1 VNKISLFIIFFTI
14 LTQTILCKSQEYI
27 NNLPKNT
34 ESVEQLIKIAISSIP
49 IDSSLKIL
57 SHAKKLSS
65 EINYEEGEI
74 KTLFNFGR
82 VYYLSADYGKATFF
96 LLEALKYIK
105 QYKNQN
111 VNGILA
117 ETYRML
123 GEVNRATKDYLKS
136 KDYLYKAKELFLQ
149 LNDNVGLAKTY
160 NRIAS
165 IYYETNEINKD
176 SLVIYNIEKSNYYA
190 REGNVGEVLGNNLN
204 ILGALYYKKNE
215 FEKAISLYKTALL
228 HFNDTILYTEK
239 ANVLRNISTS
249 YIYVNIDSAL
259 YYARQSYYSAKKNK
273 MNAFLYQSTI
283 NLHSIFKNKFNN
295 IDSAMYYLEKAVE
308 IQETLYNDKTYRAQL
323 QLQYKFDEDLKDNK
337 IKSQEQT
344 ILYQI
349 IISIIIVTLLIFIVI
364 ILIYKSNYQKK
375 INTTINEKN
384 ENLAKANATKDKF
397 FSIIAHDL
405 KNPIS
410 SFKSLIELINEDYDS
425 FSSKEM
431 KEFLILMKDSSQSLV
446 NLLDNLLNW
455 SSSQQNKIPIN
466 REHTNLSNIVKNAN
480 SLLKIQALN
489 KNIQV
494 EMQFEDNI
502 YAYCDE
508 NMILTVFRNVL
519 SNCIKYSYSGS
530 KIVILADVVT
540 EDEIEYKRI
549 TIIDNGVGMSQYQID
564 NLFSLSTNN
573 TTTGTNGESGTGL
586 GMILVMEFLTKN
598 KGYLHVS
605 SEEGK
610 GSVFNILIPTK
621 SSE

>member
-1 VNKISLFIIFFTI
+1 
-14 LTQTILCKSQEYI
+14 
-27 NNLPKNT
+27 LPKNA
-34 ESVEQLIKIAISSIP
+34 ESVEQLIKIAISSIS

-57 SHAKKLSS
+57 SHAKKLASD
-65 EINYEEGEI
+65 IKYTEGEM
-74 KTLFNFGR
+74 KVLFGFGK

-308 IQETLYNDKTYRAQL
+308 IQETLYNDKAYRAQL

>member
-1 VNKISLFIIFFTI
+1 
-14 LTQTILCKSQEYI
+14 
-27 NNLPKNT
+27 
-34 ESVEQLIKIAISSIP
+34 
-49 IDSSLKIL
+49 
-57 SHAKKLSS
+57 
-65 EINYEEGEI
+65 
-74 KTLFNFGR
+74 
-82 VYYLSADYGKATFF
+82 
-96 LLEALKYIK
+96 
-105 QYKNQN
+105 
-111 VNGILA
+111 
-117 ETYRML
+117 
-123 GEVNRATKDYLKS
+123 
-136 KDYLYKAKELFLQ
+136 
-149 LNDNVGLAKTY
+149 
-160 NRIAS
+160 
-165 IYYETNEINKD
+165 
-176 SLVIYNIEKSNYYA
+176 
-190 REGNVGEVLGNNLN
+190 
-204 ILGALYYKKNE
+204 
-215 FEKAISLYKTALL
+215 
-228 HFNDTILYTEK
+228 
-239 ANVLRNISTS
+239 
-249 YIYVNIDSAL
+249 
-259 YYARQSYYSAKKNK
+259 
-273 MNAFLYQSTI
+273 
-283 NLHSIFKNKFNN
+283 
-295 IDSAMYYLEKAVE
+295 MYYLEKAVE
-308 IQETLYNDKTYRAQL
+308 IQETLYNDKAYRAQL

>member
-1 VNKISLFIIFFTI
+1 MNKISLFIIFFTI